1 MHVRISIDSLNT
13 MNFREYKGLIMIT
26 HSQRNIF
33 LKDVENALEELS
45 FNLAHLDNKKSLDNI
60 MQILYALRIAAITY
74 DEYSLQRKVEE
85 LLAMM
90 INHNLKYDVKIIN
103 RLYTLI
109 ETMIYPYKKYNYI
122 VA

>member
-1 MHVRISIDSLNT
+1 
-13 MNFREYKGLIMIT
+13 MIT